1 MSDLVLF
8 NFARYYATGYPYPA
22 LGQHL
27 DFSFLGIP
35 RVILT
40 ELLHSNAL
48 TSSNLLTCGQFTEIL
63 MVQFNEPDQ

>member
-8 NFARYYATGYPYPA
+8 NFVRYYATPTRP
-22 LGQHL
+22 LVQHF

-63 MVQFNEPDQ
+63 RVQFNEPDQ